1 MKTYYYYKSDLPYI
15 VEDCQ
20 DYIDQCNKQEQEAY
34 QQELNDV
41 CGDFSK
47 LVESGIFHNAIGKV
61 VVKKLTANGNECL
74 EVGVT
79 TEY

>member
-1 MKTYYYYKSDLPYI
+1 MKTIYKSDLPFI
-15 VEDCQ
+15 IEECQ
-20 DYIDQCNKQEQEAY
+20 DYIDQSTKQEQEAY

-47 LVESGIFHNAIGKV
+47 LVESGIFHDAIGKV
-61 VVKKLTANGNECL
+61 IKKNICL
-74 EVGVT
+74 CWGDCRSVEVA

>member
-1 MKTYYYYKSDLPYI
+1 MKTKAYYKADLAEI
-15 VEDCQ
+15 IEMCQ

-47 LVESGIFHNAIGKV
+47 LVESGIFHDAIGKV
-61 VVKKLTANGNECL
+61 INISPNAIAVMVV
-74 EVGVT
+74 

>member
-1 MKTYYYYKSDLPYI
+1 MTTYYKSDLANI
-15 VEDCQ
+15 IEMCQ
-20 DYIDQCNKQEQEAY
+20 DYIDQCNKQEQEIY

-41 CGDFSK
+41 CGDFVS
-47 LVESGIFHNAIGKV
+47 LTASGIFHDAIGKV

>member
-1 MKTYYYYKSDLPYI
+1 MKTYYKSDLPYI

-20 DYIDQCNKQEQEAY
+20 DYIDQCCGFEQEMY
-34 QQELNDV
+34 QIELDEV

-47 LVESGIFHNAIGKV
+47 LVDSGIFHDAIGKV